1 MIESSNPVLARVCSF
16 LQVGP
21 QNGVVDDIQ
30 ERADCVPPLV
40 IEPHLK

>member
-1 MIESSNPVLARVCSF
+1 MVESSDPVLTGVRPL

-30 ERADCVPPLV
+30 ERADGMPPLV